1 MKSIK
6 YILIILFIN
15 TFLISCT
22 NTDDEDLQLI
32 QKSDQIHLA
41 DDISNPII
49 PPPPPNP
56 DNNG

>member
-32 QKSDQIHLA
+32 QKKGQIHLA
-41 DDISNPII
+41 GDNGDDPL
-49 PPPPPNP
+49 PPPLPPLP
-56 DNNG
+56 PA